1 MKPSRTSAE
10 NTEAL
15 HQLLV
20 VVLDI
25 NPNQLLF
32 ARQPGSFSRVVSC
45 VTTLLSQHMMLHPT
59 NQVRAK
65 FLLKRL
71 YHDHDGK

>member
-65 FLLKRL
+65 FILKRQ
-71 YHDHDGK
+71 HDGK